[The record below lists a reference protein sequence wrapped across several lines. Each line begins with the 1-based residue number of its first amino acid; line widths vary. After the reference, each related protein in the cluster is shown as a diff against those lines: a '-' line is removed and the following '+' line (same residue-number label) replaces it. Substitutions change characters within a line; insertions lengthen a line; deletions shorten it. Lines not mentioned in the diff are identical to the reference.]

1 MCIRDSSLSSSPS
14 IEVTKTSTITDN
26 GDGITGKG
34 DIVNYTITV
43 ENKGNRNLTGL
54 TITDSLKDL
63 SGGNL
68 TISNGPFFSG
78 SSLGSAAGSLKVS
91 ETATYI
97 AFYIIDQAAVDAGG
111 ITNTV
116 SATASSPGN
125 TNDVSDV
132 SDDGDD
138 TDGNISDDQTINT
151 ITRSPAIELTK
162 TASITDNGDG
172 INGLGDVIVYTI
184 SAQNKGNV
192 TLSSITV
199 SDTLTDGDGNVLTL
213 SNGPTFSG
221 STQFSGEGT
230 LKVDEIATYTSFY
243 IVTQSEIDTG
253 KIMNSANVT
262 ASSPG
267 QSNNVSDTSDNGN
280 DVDGNTVDDPTI
292 VMMTLNP
299 LLETTKTANVLD
311 TNSSGGIDL
320 GDNIVFTITVEN
332 KGCL

>member
-1 MCIRDSSLSSSPS
+1 MCIRDR
-14 IEVTKTSTITDN
+14 TITDN

-54 TITDSLKDL
+54 TITDTLKDL

-138 TDGNISDDQTINT
+138 TDGNTSDDQTINS
-151 ITRSPAIELTK
+151 ITRSPEIELTK
-162 TASITDNGDG
+162 TC
-172 INGLGDVIVYTI
+172 L
-184 SAQNKGNV
+184 
-192 TLSSITV
+192 L
-199 SDTLTDGDGNVLTL
+199 
-213 SNGPTFSG
+213 
-221 STQFSGEGT
+221 
-230 LKVDEIATYTSFY
+230 YTSP
-243 IVTQSEIDTG
+243 
-253 KIMNSANVT
+253 
-262 ASSPG
+262 SPR
-267 QSNNVSDTSDNGN
+267 D
-280 DVDGNTVDDPTI
+280 
-292 VMMTLNP
+292 
-299 LLETTKTANVLD
+299 
-311 TNSSGGIDL
+311 
-320 GDNIVFTITVEN
+320 
-332 KGCL
+332 